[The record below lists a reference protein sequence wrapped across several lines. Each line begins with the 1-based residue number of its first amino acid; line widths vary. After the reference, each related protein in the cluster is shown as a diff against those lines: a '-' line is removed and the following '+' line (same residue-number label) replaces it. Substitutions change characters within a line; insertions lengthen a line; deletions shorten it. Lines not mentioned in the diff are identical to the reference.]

1 MTQINLPLSGAVTQ
15 TFPWSI
21 FTINLGESS
30 NPDADAA
37 ATIAAIA
44 SIRGG
49 A

>member
-1 MTQINLPLSGAVTQ
+1 M
-15 TFPWSI
+15 
-21 FTINLGESS
+21 LGESS